1 MNPKKSLVYDG
12 GFHQEAT
19 SNGISS
25 HCCRQQAGSHNPGFQ
40 RACGL
45 LLLIPDF
52 HEHNICICNISLN
65 NRAKAVT
72 QPFKRINKI
81 IAMAKVQFF
90 FVHVQASPRVVHL
103 TLSFSVGTFFFSSIF
118 SGRVSRGQPTT
129 GENLLWRAESS
140 RPDRMEAAADRKPC
154 SSPAGAGNPTPPGFY
169 SSCRSGWISA
179 GGRGARTSLTFS
191 GQRWQ
196 EGSVNGDG
204 PHPELLIQ
212 ETPGCWLSLDVNTI
226 LHEQPPRSMTPPIM
240 SSFSPRPWAICQH
253 LYLWNQS
260 VGP

>member
-45 LLLIPDF
+45 LLLIPEF

-103 TLSFSVGTFFFSSIF
+103 TLSFSVGTFFFSLHLQRTCFTWATKQEKTS
-118 SGRVSRGQPTT
+118 SDELSHRGPTGWKLRLTGSRAPHRPAQVTPR
-129 GENLLWRAESS
+129 LLAFTA
-140 RPDRMEAAADRKPC
+140 PV
-154 SSPAGAGNPTPPGFY
+154 G
-169 SSCRSGWISA
+169 
-179 GGRGARTSLTFS
+179 
-191 GQRWQ
+191 
-196 EGSVNGDG
+196 
-204 PHPELLIQ
+204 
-212 ETPGCWLSLDVNTI
+212 LD
-226 LHEQPPRSMTPPIM
+226 E
-240 SSFSPRPWAICQH
+240 
-253 LYLWNQS
+253 
-260 VGP
+260 